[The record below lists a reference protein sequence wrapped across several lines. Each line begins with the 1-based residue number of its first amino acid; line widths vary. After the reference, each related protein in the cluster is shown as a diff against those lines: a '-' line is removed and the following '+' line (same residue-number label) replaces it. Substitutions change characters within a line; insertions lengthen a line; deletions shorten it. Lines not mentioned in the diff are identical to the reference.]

1 MLGRLLI
8 TGAGIAIKGVGK
20 ALKASKKKK
29 SGPGLSD
36 SYYKPTKDR
45 PTVLSKYYHKRTKK
59 NPTVLSKHYHKR
71 TKDRPTVLS
80 KYYKKK

>member
-1 MLGRLLI
+1 MGGLVRLI
-8 TGAGIAIKGVGK
+8 ATIGIAGYK
-20 ALKASKKKK
+20 ALNKARKKKK

-36 SYYKPTKDR
+36 YYYKPTKKR
-45 PTVLSKYYHKRTKK
+45 PTI
-59 NPTVLSKHYHKR
+59 LSKHYHKK